1 MTKSMLF
8 NTEMVRAILNGRK
21 SCTRRIVKPQ
31 PQGRLCYTFAGGVTM
46 ALGDIRVNKRMKVG
60 EMNTDSRIASQILN

>member
-1 MTKSMLF
+1 MTKPILF
-8 NTEMVRAILNGRK
+8 NTERAVPGDL
-21 SCTRRIVKPQ
+21 Q
-31 PQGRLCYTFAGGVTM
+31 GVTM